1 MEDMSTWQMIIL
13 GAIALGVLIWAG
25 PGVKVMLE
33 RSRQAESRDWAGFLV
48 PILLVVLFVVFLIM
62 SV

>member
-1 MEDMSTWQMIIL
+1 MIIL